1 LNVDD
6 IRRNPEESTA
16 PRRPKPSI
24 KFLTDVEPVV
34 VEANVNKR
42 GLLRAPTPYPKEL
55 RALAKH
61 ASHIRQSKEQN
72 GEVNNTVRSLWSK
85 FFIYGSC
92 TFLYLFRMNRNMRE
106 IIQR

>member
-1 LNVDD
+1 MQQNEWGYFFIDD
-6 IRRNPEESTA
+6 HRKNPDEIA

-34 VEANVNKR
+34 IETSVNKR

-61 ASHIRQSKEQN
+61 ASHIRQSKEHN
-72 GEVNNTVRSLWSK
+72 GDVLNTVNCKVTMSPLP
-85 FFIYGSC
+85 
-92 TFLYLFRMNRNMRE
+92 L
-106 IIQR
+106 IQRI